1 MEALKAEALK
11 IQAEIEEFS
20 SRTAKEVAV
29 LLAEISSTEDES
41 ENMKKKT
48 RCIDAQITNLVKE
61 KEALKLSLLEND
73 RKLSELLVKKR
84 AKDKMVDEEMDKYM
98 KRDREVKEILIRLSK
113 PDPPMQTNVPID
125 AEMVDYLKQTIAKKE
140 EDLLCP
146 VCLETSQIPIFTC
159 PDSHI
164 LCSSCV
170 TKVSMCPQ
178 CREVLPKPLKR
189 HRFAEKTAKELEE
202 FKQKLGKLSVVD
214 QDLGQDTQPCPDN
227 CRVKPTNL
235 PQPTTKKEADSEEDS
250 EEDPDEDSDEDSV
263 PECLYVPPTKC
274 LFKPGTLP
282 ECNEIFRKYGPC
294 HVLLSNDNHFS
305 SFLRQKIVSKV
316 L

>member
-11 IQAEIEEFS
+11 IQSEIEEFS

-73 RKLSELLVKKR
+73 KKLSELLVKKR

-113 PDPPMQTNVPID
+113 PDPPMQTSVPID

-164 LCSSCV
+164 LCSNCV

-178 CREVLPKPLKR
+178 CREELPKPLKR

-202 FKQKLGKLSVVD
+202 LKQKLGKLSVVD
-214 QDLGQDTQPCPDN
+214 HDLGQDTQPCPDN
-227 CRVKPTNL
+227 CVCQKCNVKPPNL
-235 PQPTTKKEADSEEDS
+235 HQATKKKEESPINPERIESGEVEGEDALSITVRRIQDLQNNMLQETTKLSSLITLLKRSEDGS
-250 EEDPDEDSDEDSV
+250 
-263 PECLYVPPTKC
+263 
-274 LFKPGTLP
+274 
-282 ECNEIFRKYGPC
+282 
-294 HVLLSNDNHFS
+294 
-305 SFLRQKIVSKV
+305 
-316 L
+316 